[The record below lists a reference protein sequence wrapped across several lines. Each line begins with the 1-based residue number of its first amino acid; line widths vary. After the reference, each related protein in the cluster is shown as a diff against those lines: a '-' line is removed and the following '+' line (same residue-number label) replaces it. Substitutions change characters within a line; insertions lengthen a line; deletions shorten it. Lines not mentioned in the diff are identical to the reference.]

1 MVRPGLQRTG
11 RLVLSDQIATLP
23 VVLLPDPVGTE
34 GLQDHP
40 AGVPVVVRRGV
51 QSLDHREDLAEV
63 PLAAVLLPD
72 PVGTEGLQDHPA
84 GDPVVVPLGVQRLG
98 HREDQV
104 VEVEV
109 HQEDQAGA
117 VVPLGN

>member
-23 VVLLPDPVGTE
+23 VVLLPDLVGTE
-34 GLQDHP
+34 DLQDHP

-51 QSLDHREDLAEV
+51 QSLDHREDLVVEAEV
-63 PLAAVLLPD
+63 
-72 PVGTEGLQDHPA
+72 
-84 GDPVVVPLGVQRLG
+84 
-98 HREDQV
+98 HR
-104 VEVEV
+104 
-109 HQEDQAGA
+109 EDQAGA